1 MPKYLIQASYSAEG
15 LEGLLAEGGTS
26 RRVAVEQ
33 FVQEL
38 GGKLEAYYFAFG
50 ENDVYAIVELPDN
63 VKAATATITIA
74 SAGTAKLNTT
84 VLITPE
90 EMDQATKT
98 STTYRPPGR

>member
-50 ENDVYAIVELPDN
+50 ENDVYAIVDLPNN
-63 VKAATATITIA
+63 VEAATFTMTIGSCGA
-74 SAGTAKLNTT
+74 ARLNTT
-84 VLITPE
+84 VLISPE
-90 EMDQATKT
+90 EMDQAAKT
-98 STTYRPPGR
+98 PTTYRAPGR